1 MASLLLGRARPEAT
15 ARDLVR
21 WCALF
26 GVSEGT
32 ARVAL
37 HRMVAKGE
45 LVAGEGRYRLSGRLE
60 RRRGEQ
66 ERSLQ
71 PRTSGWEG
79 SWITAVMTGE
89 RSGPRDRAHRRD
101 RLRRAHYAEL
111 REGIWTRPD
120 NLGRPALT
128 GVQWWHASPDAEP
141 APLAMRL
148 FRLRAWQ
155 RRGAQ
160 LVERA
165 ERATAALAH
174 GDDGLVADAFVTGAL
189 TLRHIHSDPLL
200 PAALL
205 PEDWPASDLRAAY
218 GSFQRAFGAAAAAWF
233 RRA

>member
-1 MASLLLGRARPEAT
+1 MASLLLGRTPPEAT

-37 HRMVAKGE
+37 HRMVVKGE
-45 LVAGEGRYRLSGRLE
+45 LIGSDGSYRLSGRLE

-66 ERSLQ
+66 EQSLE
-71 PRTSGWEG
+71 PRTKAWEG
-79 SWITAVMTGE
+79 LWITAVLTAE
-89 RSGPRDRAHRRD
+89 RSGPRDRAQRRD
-101 RLRRAHYAEL
+101 RLRRGRYAEL
-111 REGIWTRPD
+111 REGIWIRPD
-120 NLGRPALT
+120 NLERPVLT
-128 GVQWWHASPDAEP
+128 GVQWWRASPEVEP
-141 APLAMRL
+141 VPLAARL

-155 RRGAQ
+155 RRGVQ
-160 LVERA
+160 LLDRV

-200 PAALL
+200 PKPLL
-205 PEDWPASDLRAAY
+205 PREWPATELRDAY
-218 GSFQRAFGAAAAAWF
+218 GVFQRAFGAAAAAWF